1 MVKRG
6 EVTMGNK
13 RDEKYKSVFH
23 NQNDRVS
30 KALDAILKNK
40 DEILSDGKSTSA
52 LSSWKE
58 FLDPPILSFIFFLI
72 DYGDAL
78 NQKEDKND

>member
-1 MVKRG
+1 M
-6 EVTMGNK
+6 ENK

-40 DEILSDGKSTSA
+40 NEILSDDKSTSDHG
-52 LSSWKE
+52 SWKA
-58 FLDPPILSFIFFLI
+58 FV
-72 DYGDAL
+72 DYKNAL

>member
-1 MVKRG
+1 M
-6 EVTMGNK
+6 ENK
-13 RDEKYKSVFH
+13 RDEEYKSVFH

-40 DEILSDGKSTSA
+40 DEILSDDKSTSA
-52 LSSWKE
+52 HGSWKA
-58 FLDPPILSFIFFLI
+58 FI
-72 DYGDAL
+72 DYEDAL